1 MRGDDEG
8 QVAAFSYISLEQ
20 RLPKDH
26 PLRPLL
32 TIVNEVLGR
41 MSPLVDELYSHT
53 GRPSI
58 PPEKLLRASLLQ
70 VLYTIRSERMLMEQL
85 DYNLLF
91 RWFVGLNMDDDVWDA
106 TVFTKNRDRVLG
118 GEVAEVFF
126 QEVLAEARRRKL
138 LSDEHFTVDG
148 TLIEAWASH
157 KSFKPKDNDDT
168 DEGGSNPSVDFRRQ
182 RRTNETHAS
191 TTDPDARLYK
201 KSQGAESKLCY
212 MGHLMIDN
220 RHGLATN
227 AWVTLASGTAEREVA
242 VKMAGEI
249 SGMGRVTLA
258 ADKGYDT
265 RDCIEKL
272 RARNVTP
279 HVAQNDTNRRS
290 AIDRRTTRHPGYAT
304 SQKKRKLVE
313 QMFGWAKTVGLMRKT
328 RHRGTERVDWMFIFT
343 AAAYNLVRIRNL
355 EGATSRR
362 RDQRPSKQRRWWHRR
377 RGNRLDQAAHSRR
390 WPSKRLVGVVFQQ
403 PARTKHQRADCW
415 R

>member
-1 MRGDDEG
+1 MRGDDAG
-8 QVAAFSYISLEQ
+8 QVAVFSYVSPEQ
-20 RLPKDH
+20 RVPKDH

-32 TIVNEVLGR
+32 AIVNDVLER
-41 MSPLVDELYSHT
+41 MSPLFAKLYSHT

-58 PPEKLLRASLLQ
+58 PPEKLLRALLVQ

-91 RWFVGLNMDDDVWDA
+91 RWFVGLNMDDVVWDA
-106 TVFTKNRDRVLG
+106 TVFTKNRERVLG

-126 QEVLAEARRRKL
+126 QEVLAEARRRSL

-157 KSFKPKDNDDT
+157 KSFKPKDDSDS
-168 DEGGSNPSVDFRRQ
+168 DEGGSNPRVDFRKQQ
-182 RRTNETHAS
+182 RKNDTHAS

-201 KSQGAESKLCY
+201 KSKGAESRLCY

-227 AWVTLASGTAEREVA
+227 ACVTIASGTAEREAA
-242 VKMAGEI
+242 VQMAGEI
-249 SGMGRVTLA
+249 PGMGRVTLA

-265 RDCIEKL
+265 RDCIRKL
-272 RARNVTP
+272 RDRNITP

-290 AIDRRTTRHPGYAT
+290 AIDGRTTRHPGYEV
-304 SQKKRKLVE
+304 SQRKRKLVE

-343 AAAYNLVRIRNL
+343 AAAFNLVRMRNL
-355 EGATSRR
+355 EGAT
-362 RDQRPSKQRRWWHRR
+362 
-377 RGNRLDQAAHSRR
+377 
-390 WPSKRLVGVVFQQ
+390 
-403 PARTKHQRADCW
+403 
-415 R
+415 

>member
-1 MRGDDEG
+1 MRGDDAG
-8 QVAAFSYISLEQ
+8 QVAVFSYISPEQ
-20 RLPKDH
+20 RVPKDH
-26 PLRPLL
+26 PLRPLRA
-32 TIVNEVLGR
+32 IVNDVLER
-41 MSPLVDELYSHT
+41 MSPLFAELYSHT

-58 PPEKLLRASLLQ
+58 PPEKLLRALLVQ

-91 RWFVGLNMDDDVWDA
+91 RWFVGLNMDDVVWDA

-126 QEVLAEARRRKL
+126 EEVLAEARRRGL

-157 KSFKPKDNDDT
+157 KSFKPKDDNDSN
-168 DEGGSNPSVDFRRQ
+168 EGGSNPSVDFRKQQ
-182 RRTNETHAS
+182 RKNDTHAS

-201 KSQGAESKLCY
+201 KSKGAESKLCY

-227 AWVTLASGTAEREVA
+227 ACVTIASGTAEREAA
-242 VKMAGEI
+242 VQMAGEI
-249 SGMGRVTLA
+249 PGMRRVTLA

-265 RDCIEKL
+265 RECVRKL
-272 RARNVTP
+272 RDRNVTP

-290 AIDRRTTRHPGYAT
+290 AIDGRTTRHPGYEV
-304 SQKKRKLVE
+304 SQRKRKLVE

-343 AAAYNLVRIRNL
+343 AAAFITCICGTVN
-355 EGATSRR
+355 
-362 RDQRPSKQRRWWHRR
+362 
-377 RGNRLDQAAHSRR
+377 
-390 WPSKRLVGVVFQQ
+390 
-403 PARTKHQRADCW
+403 
-415 R
+415 